1 MAELLPRMSC
11 LAETLISTR
20 SKCDGRVG
28 PPCGLDHETQIV
40 LPSKSDSFLDVFWR
54 SGVDSDDRHAPL
66 SARNAER
73 GVEIAALDG
82 PVGKGP
88 RLPVGVFSGP
98 GLVRTPG
105 GVVPSSKDIGA
116 VSCCG
121 VVARSGWRDRVDQR
135 LRDCRRESLELGIRW
150 PTFGSR
156 SASTV
161 LGWFRGNRCEGE
173 SDGQ

>member
-1 MAELLPRMSC
+1 
-11 LAETLISTR
+11 
-20 SKCDGRVG
+20 
-28 PPCGLDHETQIV
+28 V
-40 LPSKSDSFLDVFWR
+40 LPGKSDSFLDVFRR

-73 GVEIAALDG
+73 GVDIAALDR

-105 GVVPSSKDIGA
+105 GVVPASKDIST
-116 VSCCG
+116 VSCG
-121 VVARSGWRDRVDQR
+121 RVVARSGWRDRMDQW
-135 LRDCRRESLELGIRW
+135 LRDYRRKSLELGIGW

-156 SASTV
+156 STAAV
-161 LGWFRGNRCEGE
+161 LGWFREHRCEAE
-173 SDGQ
+173 SGGQQRREEEHGCPGAAVRRVCGDL